1 MKTSSYR
8 RRAILC
14 ALALAATTAGWISGT
29 AAQVRTFSFAYDQPT
44 TTAYGIAANM
54 FDAKLQELSK
64 GTMKINQFPGA
75 QLGQEPQML
84 QKMRAGDIDFVITS
98 TANAST
104 LAPQAGVFSLHF
116 IFRDQAHL
124 QHVLAD
130 KAVSQEFRAMIKD
143 SVQGA
148 QVLGLMTMGM
158 RNMYSKKEVK
168 SINDIKGEKVRVQA
182 TKTEDTLFPA
192 YGAQT
197 VHMPFGEVYT
207 SLQTGVV
214 NIAENGVNV
223 YLANKHYEVAPIL
236 SMTEHE
242 ANNNCIWVSDKTW
255 NSLTPEQQQ
264 WVQAAADEVAQR
276 EPAMAL
282 KLEKDSADK
291 LKTMG
296 VKVVEG
302 VDKSGF
308 MKAAAP
314 VQDELAKELGPHAVK
329 LLQLVRDV
337 K

>member
-14 ALALAATTAGWISGT
+14 ALTLAASAGWISGA
-29 AAQVRTFSFAYDQPT
+29 AAQVRTFSFAYDQPN

-54 FDAKLQELSK
+54 FDAKLQELSH

-116 IFRDQAHL
+116 IFRDQQHL

-130 KAVSQEFRAMIKD
+130 PGVSAEFRAMVKD

-158 RNMYSKKEVK
+158 RNMYSKKEVH
-168 SINDIKGEKVRVQA
+168 SIADVKGEKVRVQA

-255 NSLTPEQQQ
+255 NSLTPEQQK
-264 WVQAAADEVAQR
+264 WVQAAADEVARR

-296 VKVVEG
+296 VKVVDG

-308 MKAAAP
+308 IKAAQP

>member
-1 MKTSSYR
+1 MLQRISTR
-8 RRAILC
+8 VLRALVVC
-14 ALALAATTAGWISGT
+14 VAAASATTAL
-29 AAQVRTFSFAYDQPT
+29 AQTRQFSFAYDQPN
-44 TTAYGIAANM
+44 TTAYGIAANI
-54 FDAKLQELSK
+54 FDAKLKELSGGK
-64 GTMKINQFPGA
+64 MSINQFPGA

-104 LAPQAGVFSLHF
+104 VAPQAGVFSLHF

-124 QHVLAD
+124 AKALAD
-130 KAVSQEFRAMIKD
+130 PAIAAEFRAMVKD

-148 QVLGLMTMGM
+148 QVLGLLTMGM

-168 SINDIKGEKVRVQA
+168 SIEDVKGQKVRVQA

-197 VHMPFGEVYT
+197 VHMPFGDVYT

-214 NIAENGVNV
+214 NVAENGVNV

-242 ANNNCIWVSDKTW
+242 ANNNCLWVSDKTW
-255 NSLTPEQQQ
+255 NSLTPEEHK
-264 WVQAAADEVAQR
+264 WVQAAADEVAR
-276 EPAMAL
+276 TEPMLAL
-282 KLEKDSADK
+282 KLEKDSAEK
-291 LKTMG
+291 LKALG
-296 VKVVEG
+296 VKVVDG
-302 VDKSGF
+302 VDKTGF

-314 VQDELAKELGPHAVK
+314 VQDQLATELGPHAVK
-329 LLQLVRDV
+329 LLKLVRDV

>member
-1 MKTSSYR
+1 MSMTPT
-8 RRAILC
+8 RRA
-14 ALALAATTAGWISGT
+14 ALSASVLSVAVLLAGQAM
-29 AAQVRTFSFAYDQPT
+29 AQNRQFSFAYDQPT
-44 TTAYGIAANM
+44 TTAYGIAANI
-54 FDAKLQELSK
+54 FDAKLKEVSGGK
-64 GTMKINQFPGA
+64 FSINQFPGA
-75 QLGQEPQML
+75 QLGQEPQAL
-84 QKMRAGDIDFVITS
+84 QKMRAGDIDFVITA
-98 TANAST
+98 TANAAT
-104 LAPQAGVFSLHF
+104 LAPEAGVFSLHF
-116 IFRDQAHL
+116 IFRDQGHL
-124 QHVLAD
+124 TRVIAD
-130 KAVSQEFRAMIKD
+130 PAVSAAFRKMI
-143 SVQGA
+143 SERVQGA

-168 SINDIKGEKVRVQA
+168 SVADVKGQKIRVQA
-182 TKTEDTLFPA
+182 TKTEDTHFPA

-255 NSLTPEQQQ
+255 SGLTPQQQQ
-264 WVQAAADEVAQR
+264 WVQAAAAEVSKN
-276 EPAMAL
+276 EPAMAM

-291 LKTMG
+291 LKSMG
-296 VKVVEG
+296 VKVVDN

-314 VQDELAKELGPHAVK
+314 IQDQLAAELGPHAVK
-329 LLQLVRDV
+329 ILKMVREIQ
-337 K
+337 

>member
-1 MKTSSYR
+1 MEIR
-8 RRAILC
+8 IFGRAVLSGL
-14 ALALAATTAGWISGT
+14 LALAATAGWID
-29 AAQVRTFSFAYDQPT
+29 AAPAQTRTFSFAYDQPT

-116 IFRDQAHL
+116 IFRDQNHL

-130 KAVSQEFRAMIKD
+130 PAVSAEFRAMVKD

-158 RNMYSKKEVK
+158 RDMYSKKEVH
-168 SINDIKGEKVRVQA
+168 SINDVKGEKVRVQA

-214 NIAENGVNV
+214 NIAENGINV

-255 NSLTPEQQQ
+255 NSLTPEQQK

-296 VKVVEG
+296 VKVVDN

-308 MKAAAP
+308 IKAAQP

-329 LLQLVRDV
+329 LLQLVRHV

>member
-1 MKTSSYR
+1 ML
-8 RRAILC
+8 RALVFC
-14 ALALAATTAGWISGT
+14 FATVAAATASAQ
-29 AAQVRTFSFAYDQPT
+29 AARQFSFAYDQPP
-44 TTAYGIAANM
+44 TTAYGIAANI
-54 FDAKLQELSK
+54 FDAKLKELSGGK
-64 GTMKINQFPGA
+64 FSINQFPGA

-124 QHVLAD
+124 MHVLAD
-130 KAVSQEFRAMIKD
+130 PAITAEFRDMVKD

-148 QVLGLMTMGM
+148 HVLGLMTMGM
-158 RNMYSKKEVK
+158 RSMYSKQAVK
-168 SINDIKGEKVRVQA
+168 SIDDIKGKKVRVQA

-197 VHMPFGEVYT
+197 VHMPFGDVYT

-214 NIAENGVNV
+214 NVAENGINV
-223 YLANKHYEVAPIL
+223 YLANKHYEVAPVL
-236 SMTEHE
+236 SITEHE

-255 NSLTPEQQQ
+255 NSLTPEQQG
-264 WVQAAADEVAQR
+264 WVQAAASEVSRR

-282 KLEKDSADK
+282 KLEKDSEDK
-291 LKTMG
+291 LKSLG
-296 VKVVEG
+296 VKVVDN

-308 MKAAAP
+308 IKAAQP
-314 VQDELAKELGPHAVK
+314 VQDQLAAELGPHAVK
-329 LLQLVRDV
+329 LLKMVREE

>member
-1 MKTSSYR
+1 MKISIFC
-8 RRAILC
+8 RRAIL
-14 ALALAATTAGWISGT
+14 AVLAAATVGWLTG
-29 AAQVRTFSFAYDQPT
+29 AVAQTRTFSFAYDQPN
-44 TTAYGIAANM
+44 TTAYGIAANI
-54 FDAKLQELSK
+54 FDAKLKELSK
-64 GTMKINQFPGA
+64 GTMSINQFPGA

-116 IFRDQAHL
+116 IFRDQQHL
-124 QHVLAD
+124 AKALAD
-130 KAVSQEFRAMIKD
+130 PAISQEFRAMIKD

-148 QVLGLMTMGM
+148 QVLGLLTMGM
-158 RNMYSKKEVK
+158 RNMYSKKEVTN
-168 SINDIKGEKVRVQA
+168 IGDIKGQKVRVQA

-242 ANNNCIWVSDKTW
+242 ANNNCIWVSQKTW
-255 NSLTPEQQQ
+255 DSLTPEQQK
-264 WVQAAADEVAQR
+264 WVQAAADEVSKK

-296 VKVVEG
+296 VKVVEN

-308 MKAAAP
+308 IKAAQP

>member
-1 MKTSSYR
+1 MR
-8 RRAILC
+8 NDIGRAALR
-14 ALALAATTAGWISGT
+14 ALAVCGALLIATTAV
-29 AAQVRTFSFAYDQPT
+29 AQAPRQFSFAYDQPP
-44 TTAYGIAANM
+44 TTAYGIAANI
-54 FDAKLQELSK
+54 FDAKLKELSGGK
-64 GTMKINQFPGA
+64 FSINQFPGA

-104 LAPQAGVFSLHF
+104 LAPQAGVFSLHY

-124 QHVLAD
+124 IKVLAD
-130 KAVSQEFRAMIKD
+130 PAISAEFRAMVKD
-143 SVQGA
+143 QVQGA
-148 QVLGLMTMGM
+148 QVLGLMTMGL
-158 RNMYSKKEVK
+158 RDMYSKTEVK
-168 SINDIKGEKVRVQA
+168 SIDDVKGKKVRVQA
-182 TKTEDTLFPA
+182 TKTEDTHFPA

-197 VHMPFGEVYT
+197 VHMPFGDVYT

-242 ANNNCIWVSDKTW
+242 ANNNCLWVSDKTW
-255 NSLTPEQQQ
+255 NSLPPEQQK
-264 WVQAAADEVAQR
+264 WVQAAADEVSR
-276 EPAMAL
+276 TEPAMAL
-282 KLEKDSADK
+282 KLEKDSAEK
-291 LKTMG
+291 LKSIG
-296 VKVVEG
+296 VKVFDN

-314 VQDELAKELGPHAVK
+314 IQDQLAAELGPHAVK
-329 LLQLVRDV
+329 LLKLVREV

>member
-1 MKTSSYR
+1 MSKK
-8 RRAILC
+8 AAKILF
-14 ALALAATTAGWISGT
+14 AAAALAAMAIST
-29 AAQVRTFSFAYDQPT
+29 DANAQRKFSFAYDQPN
-44 TTAYGIAANM
+44 TTAYGIAANL
-54 FDAKLQELSK
+54 FDAKLKEVSGGKLS
-64 GTMKINQFPGA
+64 INQFPGA
-75 QLGQEPQML
+75 QLGQEPVML

-116 IFRDQAHL
+116 IFRDKDHL
-124 QHVLAD
+124 AKTLAD
-130 KAVSQEFRAMIKD
+130 PGVSKAFRDMVKE

-148 QVLGLMTMGM
+148 QVLGLLTMGM
-158 RNMYSKKEVK
+158 RNIYSKKEIK
-168 SINDIKGEKVRVQA
+168 SVDDLKGQKVRVQA
-182 TKTEDTLFPA
+182 TKTEDTHFPA
-192 YGAQT
+192 YGTQT

-214 NIAENGVNV
+214 NAAENGINV
-223 YLANKHYEVAPIL
+223 YLANKHYEVAPVL
-236 SMTEHE
+236 SITEHE
-242 ANNNCIWVSDKTW
+242 ANNNCIWVSQKTW
-255 NSLTPEQQQ
+255 DSLSDQEKG
-264 WVQAAADEVAQR
+264 WVQAAADEVSKK

-282 KLEKDSADK
+282 KLESDSAAK

-314 VQDELAKELGPHAVK
+314 IQDQLAKELGPHAVK
-329 LLQLVRDV
+329 ILGLVRNV

>member
-14 ALALAATTAGWISGT
+14 GLAMAATAGWITGA

-116 IFRDQAHL
+116 IFRDQTHL

-130 KAVSQEFRAMIKD
+130 PAVSAEFRAMVKD

-158 RNMYSKKEVK
+158 RDMYSKKEVH

-223 YLANKHYEVAPIL
+223 YLANKHYEVAPVL

-255 NSLTPEQQQ
+255 NSLTPEQQK

-296 VKVVEG
+296 VKVVEN

-308 MKAAAP
+308 IKAAQP

>member
-1 MKTSSYR
+1 MKSRIFSR
-8 RRAILC
+8 V
-14 ALALAATTAGWISGT
+14 ALSALLAATTLACVGI
-29 AAQVRTFSFAYDQPT
+29 AFAQTRTFSFAYDQPT
-44 TTAYGIAANM
+44 TTAYGIAANI
-54 FDAKLQELSK
+54 FDAKLKELSG
-64 GTMKINQFPGA
+64 GTMSINQFPGA

-98 TANAST
+98 TTNAST
-104 LAPQAGVFSLHF
+104 VAPQAGVFSIHF
-116 IFRDQAHL
+116 IFRDQQHL
-124 QHVLAD
+124 AKVLAD
-130 KAVSQEFRAMIKD
+130 PAVSQEFRAMIKD

-148 QVLGLMTMGM
+148 HVLGLLTMGF
-158 RNMYSKKEVK
+158 RNMYGKKDVK
-168 SINDIKGEKVRVQA
+168 SVADMKGEKVRVQA

-214 NIAENGVNV
+214 NYAENGVNV
-223 YLANKHYEVAPIL
+223 YLANKHYEVAPVL

-255 NSLTPEQQQ
+255 NSLTPQQQQ
-264 WVQAAADEVAQR
+264 WVQAAADEVSKR

-291 LKTMG
+291 LKTIG
-296 VKVVEG
+296 VKVVEN
-302 VDKSGF
+302 VDKTGF
-308 MKAAAP
+308 MKDAAP
-314 VQDELAKELGPHAVK
+314 VQDQLANELGPHAVK

>member
-1 MKTSSYR
+1 MKLRVGMKSLGITVV
-8 RRAILC
+8 C
-14 ALALAATTAGWISGT
+14 LASMAVSLAQGQAR
-29 AAQVRTFSFAYDQPT
+29 QFSFAYDQPI
-44 TTAYGIAANM
+44 TTAYGIAANI
-54 FDAKLQELSK
+54 FDAKLKELSG
-64 GTMKINQFPGA
+64 GTMSINQFPGA
-75 QLGQEPQML
+75 QLGTEPQTL

-124 QHVLAD
+124 AKALAD
-130 KAVSQEFRAMIKD
+130 PAIAQEFRAMVKD

-148 QVLGLMTMGM
+148 QVLGLLTMGM

-168 SINDIKGEKVRVQA
+168 SVDDVKGQKVRVQA

-214 NIAENGVNV
+214 NVAENGVNV

-255 NSLTPEQQQ
+255 NSLTPQQQQ
-264 WVQAAADEVAQR
+264 WVQAAADEVAKR

-302 VDKSGF
+302 VDKTGF
-308 MKAAAP
+308 IKAAAP
-314 VQDELAKELGPHAVK
+314 IQDQLAAELGPHAVK
-329 LLQLVRDV
+329 LLKLVRDV